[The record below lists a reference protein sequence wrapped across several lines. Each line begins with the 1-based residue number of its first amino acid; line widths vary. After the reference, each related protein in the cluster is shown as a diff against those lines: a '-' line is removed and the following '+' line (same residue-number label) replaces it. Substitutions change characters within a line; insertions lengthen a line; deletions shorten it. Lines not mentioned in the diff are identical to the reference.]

1 MTSGRLT
8 PAAATRIKTSSTPG
22 FGTGRTA
29 IRSCSGPPGAAIST
43 AFISEGTRCIDSPGP
58 LSIGQ
63 RFYMSNGAAAE
74 SRQIVSTLEHR
85 DDSPLRMA
93 GGDVHQLV
101 GHPYIVG
108 LDQRHAARH
117 SQRR

>member
-8 PAAATRIKTSSTPG
+8 PAAATRIRTSSTPG

-43 AFISEGTRCIDSPGP
+43 AFISEGTTLILSP
-58 LSIGQ
+58 LSTGQ
-63 RFYMSNGAAAE
+63 RLYMGNGAAAE
-74 SRQIVSTLEHR
+74 SRQVVSTFQHR

-93 GGDVHQLV
+93 GSDVHQL
-101 GHPYIVG
+101 GRHPNVVV
-108 LDQRHAARH
+108 LDQRHAA
-117 SQRR
+117 QQVFAM

>member
-8 PAAATRIKTSSTPG
+8 PAAATRMRTSWAPG

-43 AFISEGTRCIDSPGP
+43 AFISEGTVFIDSPKLP
-58 LSIGQ
+58 NGQ
-63 RFYMSNGAAAE
+63 RFYVGHGAAAE
-74 SRQIVSTLEHR
+74 SRQVVSALEHR

-93 GGDVHQLV
+93 GSDVRQLV
-101 GHPYIVG
+101 RHPYVVG
-108 LDQRHAARH
+108 LD
-117 SQRR
+117 